1 MKWTTARSVP
11 ALLTA
16 ASAGQAESQTERDIQ
31 QRLAH
36 WQRDPDLASVRDRA
50 TLDTLPKAE
59 RMAWHLLWDD
69 VEALLR
75 RVQEKPK

>member
-1 MKWTTARSVP
+1 MKWTTALIVP
-11 ALLTA
+11 ALLLA
-16 ASAGQAESQTERDIQ
+16 ASVGRAESQTERAIQ

-36 WQRDPDLASVRDRA
+36 WRGDPDLAFVRDRA